1 MDLRESPQ
9 TAVNR
14 HPWELA
20 RVKALRAIMAS
31 ALGGM
36 TAEALV
42 LDLGCGDG
50 FLIDGL
56 CGDFAPRI
64 DAVDIH
70 LTADQVSAFS
80 STRPQIKFHNSYH
93 ALTGKGYGVITM
105 FDVLEHVEDDALFVQ
120 ETLSRFA
127 APGAIFFCT
136 VPAFQSLFSAHDTFL
151 KHHRRYRLSD
161 LEQVLERAGLRVLRS
176 GYLFGLLLPARAVAV
191 LVERLFGATD
201 KAPGI
206 GHWRHGGLLTSLLTT
221 LLHIDNCVLL
231 WLSSLGIKIPGL
243 TVWAICETP
252 R

>member
-1 MDLRESPQ
+1 MDLRESQQ

-20 RVKALRAIMAS
+20 RVKALRTIMAS
-31 ALGGM
+31 APGGI
-36 TAEALV
+36 TTEAMV

-56 CGDFAPRI
+56 CAGSATRI

-70 LTADQVSAFS
+70 LTAEQVSTFS
-80 STRPQIKFHNSYH
+80 IARPRIKFHNSYD
-93 ALTGKGYGVITM
+93 ALTGNGYGLITM
-105 FDVLEHVEDDALFVQ
+105 FDVLEHVEEDALFVQ

-136 VPAFQSLFSAHDTFL
+136 APAFQSLFSAHDTFL

-161 LEQVLERAGLRVLRS
+161 FEQILERAGLRVLRS

-191 LVERLFGATD
+191 LVEKLFGAAD
-201 KAPGI
+201 KDPGI

-221 LLHIDNCVLL
+221 LLHIDNCLLL
-231 WLSSLGIKIPGL
+231 WLSSMGIKIPGL
-243 TVWAICETP
+243 TVWAICKTP